1 MKKELLKS
9 VDVFV
14 SLSDELLE
22 KVADIATIKHLKK
35 DNMLFYEGDKPNY
48 IYALLSGQLKLYKMG
63 IKDNE
68 IVLHHFTK
76 PCLVAEMTAFEQINF
91 PASAIVM
98 KDDTVVALIKIDE
111 FLNLIN
117 ENSSFSIGFIRSLTK
132 KIKNLEQTINRNL
145 VFDATL
151 KVCSLLEDNPAIFQ
165 ALKNKEIAQLLNMA
179 PETISRVLKKLKKIG
194 ILDEKNRLL
203 DKDKLSLLD
212 EWKNS

>member
-9 VDVFV
+9 VDVFA